1 MYLVCSVYEGRGA
14 GEGPTASA
22 VVADIV
28 DIAAGRISPTFGIP
42 CNQLQDIPKVP
53 VEEHVGCYYVRLTVL
68 DLPGVIADVSA
79 AFRDGEISIES
90 LLQRGRAPEE
100 AVSVVLTTHEV
111 KEAALVKAL
120 SVIEKFDH
128 SVAKPRMIRI
138 ATL

>member
-1 MYLVCSVYEGRGA
+1 MYEGRGA

-28 DIAAGRISPTFGIP
+28 DITAGRITPTFGIP
-42 CNQLQDIPKVP
+42 YAQLQDLPKVL

-68 DLPGVIADVSA
+68 DLPGVIADISA
-79 AFRDGEISIES
+79 AFRDEKISIES

-111 KEAALVKAL
+111 KEAALLRAL
-120 SVIEKFDH
+120 SVIEGFDH
-128 SVAKPRMIRI
+128 NAAEPRMIRI